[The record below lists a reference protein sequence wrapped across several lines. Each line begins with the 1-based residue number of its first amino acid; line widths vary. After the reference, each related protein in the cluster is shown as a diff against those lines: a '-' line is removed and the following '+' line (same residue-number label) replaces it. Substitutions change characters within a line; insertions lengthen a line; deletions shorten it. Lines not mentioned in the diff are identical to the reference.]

1 MSEEELRT
9 FHDAFKQFDHN
20 DDGHINTS
28 VGKLK
33 LHHQKISQTDCQ
45 ELANVMRSL
54 GQNPTE
60 SELIDLI
67 NEVKIQS

>member
-1 MSEEELRT
+1 MSMISEEEIKSFLE
-9 FHDAFKQFDHN
+9 AFKEFDYN

-28 VGKLK
+28 VSKVAIFLKLK
-33 LHHQKISQTDCQ
+33 RPFMQ

-67 NEVKIQS
+67 NEVR

>member
-1 MSEEELRT
+1 MSMISEEEIKSFLE
-9 FHDAFKQFDHN
+9 AFKEFDYN

-28 VGKLK
+28 VSDVAIFLKLK
-33 LHHQKISQTDCQ
+33 RPFMQ

-67 NEVKIQS
+67 NEVR